1 MTRFNSRTE
10 AIEKLNALLAE
21 ELEASIRYLHLS
33 SMVQGIDRL
42 IVQKVLQ
49 ENHEETI
56 EHAQQVSEKILQL
69 GGNPTPRIQL
79 DLDSR
84 RYSGPQAIAEALIFE
99 QAALDGY
106 RDLLDHVDGSG
117 DVVLEEFARQQ
128 VAVESEHV
136 AQLQMLLVEA
146 PVGDQ

>member
-1 MTRFNSRTE
+1 MNPKITREETIAR
-10 AIEKLNALLAE
+10 LNALLAE
-21 ELEASIRYLHLS
+21 ELEASIRYLHLG

-42 IVQKVLQ
+42 IVQKILQ
-49 ENHEETI
+49 ENHEETV

-69 GGNPTPRIQL
+69 GGNPSPRIQL
-79 DLDSR
+79 NLDGR
-84 RYSGPQAIAEALIFE
+84 RYSGQQAIAEALLFE

-106 RDLLDHVDGSG
+106 RDLLEQVDSSG

-136 AQLQMLLVEA
+136 SQLQMLLVES